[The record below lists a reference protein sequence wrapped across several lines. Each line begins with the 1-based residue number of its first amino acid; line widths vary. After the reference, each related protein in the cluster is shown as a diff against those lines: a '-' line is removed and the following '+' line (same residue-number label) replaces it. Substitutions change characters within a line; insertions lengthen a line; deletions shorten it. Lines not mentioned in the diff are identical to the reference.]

1 MQLEFKM
8 KHTTLEDLVDQFDAF
23 FIDQFGVLMDA
34 SGPYPFA
41 IDAIKR
47 LSEYGKPIVLISN
60 SGKRAKKN
68 CDRLERLGFDLNLFT
83 AVITSGEV
91 AYWTIKNKF
100 EDSVFIKLKIY
111 LISKDSDT
119 SPIDGL
125 SCKTTEN
132 TYDADYLIIAGSES
146 DTKPLSYYTSLLE
159 PMANKGVP
167 AFCTNPDLVMLT
179 PNGTAFGAGLIAK
192 EYEDMGGSVTWF
204 GKPHPLIYKF
214 ALNKIPKIEP
224 HNVLCIGDSIEH
236 DIRGSFNANCSSALV
251 KTGIAATNKEEEL
264 IKSLNF
270 SDTPNFIIPAFSF

>member
-1 MQLEFKM
+1 M
-8 KHTTLEDLVDQFDAF
+8 KHTTLEELADQFDAF

-47 LSEYGKPIVLISN
+47 LSEYNKPIVLLSN
-60 SGKRAKKN
+60 SGKRAIEN
-68 CDRLERLGFDLNLFT
+68 CERLERLGFDLNLFT

-91 AYWTIKNKF
+91 AYWTIKNKI
-100 EDSVFIKLKIY
+100 EDGNFIKPKIY
-111 LISKDSDT
+111 LISRDLDT

-125 SCKTTEN
+125 SCEIAKYTDE
-132 TYDADYLIIAGSES
+132 ADYLIIAGSES
-146 DTKPLSYYTSLLE
+146 DRKALSYYTSLLE
-159 PMANKGVP
+159 PLATRGVP
-167 AFCTNPDLVMLT
+167 AFCTNPDLIMLT
-179 PNGTAFGAGLIAK
+179 PNGTSFGAGLIAK
-192 EYEDMGGSVTWF
+192 EYEKMGGPVTWF

-224 HNVLCIGDSIEH
+224 HNVLCIGDSVEH

-251 KTGIAATNKEEEL
+251 KTGIAATKKEEEL
-264 IKSLNF
+264 INSLNF

>member
-1 MQLEFKM
+1 M
-8 KHTTLEDLVDQFDAF
+8 KHTKLEDLADQFDAF

-47 LSEYGKPIVLISN
+47 LSEYNKPIVLLSN
-60 SGKRAKKN
+60 SGKRAIEN
-68 CDRLERLGFDLNLFT
+68 CERLERLGFDLNLFT

-91 AYWTIKNKF
+91 AYWTIKNKI
-100 EDSVFIKLKIY
+100 EDGNFIKPKIY
-111 LISKDSDT
+111 LISRDADT

-125 SCKTTEN
+125 SCEIAKYTDE
-132 TYDADYLIIAGSES
+132 ADYLIIAGSES

-159 PMANKGVP
+159 PMANKEVP

-179 PNGTAFGAGLIAK
+179 PNGTSFGAGLIAK
-192 EYEDMGGSVTWF
+192 EYEETGGSVTWF

-214 ALNKIPKIEP
+214 ALNKIPNIEP
-224 HNVLCIGDSIEH
+224 QKVLCIGDSVEH

-251 KTGIAATNKEEEL
+251 KTGIAATKQEEEL
-264 IKSLNF
+264 INSLNF

>member
-1 MQLEFKM
+1 M
-8 KHTTLEDLVDQFDAF
+8 KHTTLEDIVDQFDAF
-23 FIDQFGVLMDA
+23 FIDQFGVIMDA

-47 LSEYGKPIVLISN
+47 LSKYGKPIVLISN

-111 LISKDSDT
+111 LISSDSDT

-125 SCKTTEN
+125 SCKTTKN
-132 TYDADYLIIAGSES
+132 TDEADYLIIAGSGS
-146 DTKPLSYYTSLLE
+146 DKKPLSYYKSLLE
-159 PMANKGVP
+159 PMANRGVP

-179 PNGTAFGAGLIAK
+179 QNGTSFGAGLIAK

-224 HNVLCIGDSIEH
+224 HNVLCFGDSVEH
-236 DIRGSFNANCSSALV
+236 DIRGGYFANCKRALV
-251 KTGIAATNKEEEL
+251 RSGIHSKTNLNELTRSLEEPDMPDFV
-264 IKSLNF
+264 ILNF
-270 SDTPNFIIPAFSF
+270 SFS

>member
-1 MQLEFKM
+1 M
-8 KHTTLEDLVDQFDAF
+8 KHTKLEDLADQFDAF

-47 LSEYGKPIVLISN
+47 LSEYNKPIVLLSN
-60 SGKRAKKN
+60 SGKRAIEN
-68 CDRLERLGFDLNLFT
+68 CERLERLGFDLNLFT

-91 AYWTIKNKF
+91 AYWTIKNKI
-100 EDSVFIKLKIY
+100 EDGNFIKPKIY
-111 LISKDSDT
+111 LISRDADT

-125 SCKTTEN
+125 SCEIAKYTDE
-132 TYDADYLIIAGSES
+132 ADYLIIAGSES

-179 PNGTAFGAGLIAK
+179 PNGTSFGAGLIAK
-192 EYEDMGGSVTWF
+192 EYEETGGSVTWF

-224 HNVLCIGDSIEH
+224 HNVLCIGDSVEH

-251 KTGIAATNKEEEL
+251 KTGIAATKKEEKL
-264 IKSLNF
+264 INSLNF

>member
-1 MQLEFKM
+1 M
-8 KHTTLEDLVDQFDAF
+8 KHTTLEDLADQFDAF

-47 LSEYGKPIVLISN
+47 LSEYNKPIVLLSN
-60 SGKRAKKN
+60 SGKRAIEN
-68 CDRLERLGFDLNLFT
+68 CERLERLGFDLNLFT

-91 AYWTIKNKF
+91 AYRTIKNKI
-100 EDSVFIKLKIY
+100 EDGNFIKPKIY
-111 LISKDSDT
+111 LISRDSDT
-119 SPIDGL
+119 SPVNGL
-125 SCKTTEN
+125 SCKIAKN
-132 TYDADYLIIAGSES
+132 TDEADYLIIAGSES
-146 DTKPLSYYTSLLE
+146 DTKSLSYYTSLLK

-179 PNGTAFGAGLIAK
+179 PNGTSFGAGLIAK
-192 EYEDMGGSVTWF
+192 EYEEMGGSVTWF

-214 ALNKIPKIEP
+214 ALNKTPNIEP
-224 HNVLCIGDSIEH
+224 QKVLCIGDSVEH

-251 KTGIAATNKEEEL
+251 KTGIAATKKEEKL
-264 IKSLNF
+264 FNSLNF

>member
-1 MQLEFKM
+1 M
-8 KHTTLEDLVDQFDAF
+8 KHTTLEDLADQFDAF

-47 LSEYGKPIVLISN
+47 LSEYNKPIVLLSN
-60 SGKRAKKN
+60 SGKRAIEN
-68 CDRLERLGFDLNLFT
+68 CERLERLGFDLNLFT

-91 AYWTIKNKF
+91 AYWTIKNKI
-100 EDSVFIKLKIY
+100 EDGNFIKPKIY
-111 LISKDSDT
+111 LISRDADT

-125 SCKTTEN
+125 SCKIAKN
-132 TYDADYLIIAGSES
+132 TDEADYLIIAGSES
-146 DTKPLSYYTSLLE
+146 DTKSLSYYTSLLE

-179 PNGTAFGAGLIAK
+179 PNGTSFGAGLIAK
-192 EYEDMGGSVTWF
+192 EYEEMGGSVTWF

-214 ALNKIPKIEP
+214 ALNKIPNIEP
-224 HNVLCIGDSIEH
+224 QKVLCIGDSVEH

-251 KTGIAATNKEEEL
+251 KTGIAATKKEEKL
-264 IKSLNF
+264 INSLNF

>member
-1 MQLEFKM
+1 M
-8 KHTTLEDLVDQFDAF
+8 KHTTLEDLADQFDAF

-47 LSEYGKPIVLISN
+47 LSEYNKPIVLLSN
-60 SGKRAKKN
+60 SGKGAIEN
-68 CDRLERLGFDLNLFT
+68 CERLERLGFDLNLFA

-91 AYWTIKNKF
+91 AYWTIKNKI
-100 EDSVFIKLKIY
+100 EDGNFIKPKIY
-111 LISKDSDT
+111 LISRDSDT
-119 SPIDGL
+119 SPVNGL
-125 SCKTTEN
+125 SCKIAKN
-132 TYDADYLIIAGSES
+132 TDEADYLIIAGSES
-146 DTKPLSYYTSLLE
+146 DTKSLSYYTSLLE

-179 PNGTAFGAGLIAK
+179 PNGTSFGAGSIAK
-192 EYEDMGGSVTWF
+192 EYEEMDGSVTWF

-214 ALNKIPKIEP
+214 ALNKIPNIEP
-224 HNVLCIGDSIEH
+224 QKVLCIGDSVEH

-251 KTGIAATNKEEEL
+251 KTGIAATKKEEKL
-264 IKSLNF
+264 INSLNF

>member
-1 MQLEFKM
+1 M
-8 KHTTLEDLVDQFDAF
+8 KHTTLEDLADQFDAF

-47 LSEYGKPIVLISN
+47 LSEYNKPIVLLSN
-60 SGKRAKKN
+60 SGKRAIEN
-68 CDRLERLGFDLNLFT
+68 CERLERLGFDLNLFT

-91 AYWTIKNKF
+91 AYWTIKNKI
-100 EDSVFIKLKIY
+100 EDGNFIKPKIY
-111 LISKDSDT
+111 LISRDSDI
-119 SPIDGL
+119 SPVNGL
-125 SCKTTEN
+125 SCKIAKN
-132 TYDADYLIIAGSES
+132 TDEADYLIIAGSES
-146 DTKPLSYYTSLLE
+146 DTKHLNYYTSLLE

-179 PNGTAFGAGLIAK
+179 PNGTSFGAGLIAK
-192 EYEDMGGSVTWF
+192 EYEEMGGSVTWF

-214 ALNKIPKIEP
+214 ALNKIPNIEP
-224 HNVLCIGDSIEH
+224 QKVLCIGDSVEH

-251 KTGIAATNKEEEL
+251 KTGIAATKKEEKL
-264 IKSLNF
+264 INSLNF

>member
-1 MQLEFKM
+1 MN
-8 KHTTLEDLVDQFDAF
+8 HTTLEDLADQFDAF

-47 LSEYGKPIVLISN
+47 LSEYNKPIVLLSN
-60 SGKRAKKN
+60 SGKRAIEN
-68 CDRLERLGFDLNLFT
+68 CERLERLGFDLNLFT

-91 AYWTIKNKF
+91 AYWTIKNKI
-100 EDSVFIKLKIY
+100 EDGNFIKPKIY
-111 LISKDSDT
+111 LISRDSDT
-119 SPIDGL
+119 SPVNGL
-125 SCKTTEN
+125 SCKIAKN
-132 TYDADYLIIAGSES
+132 TDEADYLIIAGSGS
-146 DTKPLSYYTSLLE
+146 DTKSLSYYTSLLE

-179 PNGTAFGAGLIAK
+179 PNGTSFGAGLIAK
-192 EYEDMGGSVTWF
+192 EYEEMGGSVTWF

-214 ALNKIPKIEP
+214 ALNKIPNIESQK
-224 HNVLCIGDSIEH
+224 VLCIGDSVEH

-251 KTGIAATNKEEEL
+251 KTGIAATKKEEKL
-264 IKSLNF
+264 INSLNF

>member
-1 MQLEFKM
+1 M
-8 KHTTLEDLVDQFDAF
+8 KYTTLEDLADQFDAF

-47 LSEYGKPIVLISN
+47 LSEYNKPIVLLSN
-60 SGKRAKKN
+60 SGKRAKEN
-68 CDRLERLGFDLNLFT
+68 CERLERLGFDLNLFT

-91 AYWTIKNKF
+91 AYWTIKNKI
-100 EDSVFIKLKIY
+100 EDGNFIKPKIY
-111 LISKDSDT
+111 LISRDADT

-125 SCKTTEN
+125 SCKMAKN
-132 TYDADYLIIAGSES
+132 TDEADYLIIAGSES
-146 DTKPLSYYTSLLE
+146 DTKPLNYYTSLLE

-179 PNGTAFGAGLIAK
+179 PNGTSFGAGLIAK
-192 EYEDMGGSVTWF
+192 EYEEMGGSVTWF

-214 ALNKIPKIEP
+214 ALNKIPNIEP
-224 HNVLCIGDSIEH
+224 QKVLCIGDSVEH

-251 KTGIAATNKEEEL
+251 KTGIAATKKEEKL
-264 IKSLNF
+264 INSLNF